1 MINRVELL
9 NRNNPKMET
18 CHYDSPLTVGNGE
31 FAFTADI
38 TGLQTFREEYDEK
51 GVPLCTM
58 SQWGWHETPND
69 KGDYYTDD
77 DLVYTTYQMDGR
89 TVKYPVEM
97 QEGNED
103 EYTWLR
109 ENPHRMNLFALG
121 FRLDQK
127 KISPDDLDEAKQ
139 ELVLY
144 DGMLSSTYKLAGSN
158 VEIQT
163 FTASSEETLG
173 VNASSALLEDE
184 RLQVE
189 LAFPYP
195 SPKISGADWDKT
207 DQHTSELI
215 KLDNYRW
222 LVKRTVDRVTYAVC
236 LTSNR
241 VIDINEEKAHHFIIA
256 PEKTADW
263 ELTVAHLPDGTQR
276 DSRFAELKEE
286 TKKYWNHYWDT
297 VGIVDFKGSQDS
309 RAPELERRL
318 LLSQYLTAIQG
329 TGTLPPQ
336 ETGLTCNSWYGK
348 FHLEMH
354 IWHTGYLPLWN
365 KPELLEKSLP
375 WYKSIKKQAKE
386 NAQKNDF
393 DGLRW
398 PKMIAPEAIDSPS
411 IIAPLLIWQQPH
423 ILYMLELISHT
434 KDNDDFMLEYWDLV
448 EGTADFMA
456 DFVKWDE
463 EKQRYDIIGP
473 LIPAQEEFDP
483 ITVKNPTFEVE
494 YWRFGLSIA
503 LEWAEHLDNE
513 KKEKWQ
519 HVYDYLTESP
529 IKDNHY
535 LAHENCP
542 TTFEYFNRDHPSM
555 LAAFGFISNDRINH
569 NAMRQT
575 LETVMASWNF
585 ESLWGWDF
593 AVMAMCA
600 TRLGDPD
607 LAMDL
612 LLMDTPKNHYALNG
626 NNFQLLRDDLPVYLP
641 GNGSLL
647 FAMGLMLAGWDE
659 EEMPGIPKNDKWN
672 IKFENISAFP
682 N

>member
-1 MINRVELL
+1 
-9 NRNNPKMET
+9 
-18 CHYDSPLTVGNGE
+18 
-31 FAFTADI
+31 
-38 TGLQTFREEYDEK
+38 
-51 GVPLCTM
+51 
-58 SQWGWHETPND
+58 
-69 KGDYYTDD
+69 
-77 DLVYTTYQMDGR
+77 
-89 TVKYPVEM
+89 
-97 QEGNED
+97 
-103 EYTWLR
+103 
-109 ENPHRMNLFALG
+109 
-121 FRLDQK
+121 
-127 KISPDDLDEAKQ
+127 
-139 ELVLY
+139 
-144 DGMLSSTYKLAGSN
+144 
-158 VEIQT
+158 
-163 FTASSEETLG
+163 
-173 VNASSALLEDE
+173 
-184 RLQVE
+184 
-189 LAFPYP
+189 
-195 SPKISGADWDKT
+195 
-207 DQHTSELI
+207 
-215 KLDNYRW
+215 
-222 LVKRTVDRVTYAVC
+222 
-236 LTSNR
+236 
-241 VIDINEEKAHHFIIA
+241 
-256 PEKTADW
+256 
-263 ELTVAHLPDGTQR
+263 
-276 DSRFAELKEE
+276 
-286 TKKYWNHYWDT
+286 
-297 VGIVDFKGSQDS
+297 
-309 RAPELERRL
+309 
-318 LLSQYLTAIQG
+318 
-329 TGTLPPQ
+329 
-336 ETGLTCNSWYGK
+336 
-348 FHLEMH
+348 
-354 IWHTGYLPLWN
+354 
-365 KPELLEKSLP
+365 
-375 WYKSIKKQAKE
+375 
-386 NAQKNDF
+386 
-393 DGLRW
+393 
-398 PKMIAPEAIDSPS
+398 
-411 IIAPLLIWQQPH
+411 
-423 ILYMLELISHT
+423 MLELISHT

-473 LIPAQEEFDP
+473 LITAQEEFDP

-519 HVYDYLTESP
+519 HVYDHLTESP

-575 LETVMASWNF
+575 LETVMDSWNF